1 MVAQLLGAG
10 LSAIGGIAGVIGGGK
25 AKKKAQA
32 EMDRLGAMEPKA
44 ETDPFYA
51 QNVAAAGAAGQEQ
64 MKYANQLA
72 GMGSAFSKDITAQQ
86 AQFGQQ
92 YQAGAEKAARGT
104 ERLGQMAF
112 QRGLG
117 AAGVM
122 GMDALAQTG
131 ATAMRG
137 AYDRRM
143 GAGMAGALA
152 RNQMQGI
159 NQLVGQGYQA
169 QTQGLG
175 TLMSAQQAA
184 SNMRQQALGT
194 VYQTGLQARQ
204 LGFGAESAGVQG
216 QQQAGLTG
224 FQLGSQAGLQM
235 AGANE
240 RTAQAQWDSWANKYQ
255 GARGDLAAAKAQQ
268 SSGWSAI
275 AGAAGSAL
283 GSGAL
288 GKMDMMGMASKFGK
302 NNQLITSLIKTP
314 PIAP

>member
-1 MVAQLLGAG
+1 MIGQLIGAG
-10 LSAIGGIAGVIGGGK
+10 LGLASGIVGAIGGGK
-25 AKKKAQA
+25 AAKRAKA
-32 EMDRLGAMEPKA
+32 EINMLGGMEPKA

-51 QNVAAAGAAGQEQ
+51 QNIAAASAAGQEQ

-72 GMGSAFSKDITAQQ
+72 GMGTAFSKDIASQQ

-122 GMDALAQTG
+122 GMDALAQSSAAASKST
-131 ATAMRG
+131 T
-137 AYDRRM
+137 DRRM

-175 TLMSAQQAA
+175 ALMSAQQAA
-184 SNMRQQALGT
+184 ANMRQQALGT
-194 VYQTGLQARQ
+194 VYQTGLQAKQ
-204 LGFGAESAGVQG
+204 LGFGAEAAGVQG

-240 RTAQAQWDSWANKYQ
+240 RTAQAKWDSWSNKYQ
-255 GARGDLAAAKAQQ
+255 AARGDLAAARAQQ
-268 SSGWSAI
+268 SSALG
-275 AGAAGSAL
+275 AL
-283 GSGAL
+283 GSAFGSFASIKAPAGAT
-288 GKMDMMGMASKFGK
+288 GWQQKIFG
-302 NNQLITSLIKTP
+302 
-314 PIAP
+314 